1 MTLSERVML
10 DTNILVYAYYRK
22 SPHHAAARA
31 LLEQALEGTALL
43 CVSPQVLTEFYA
55 VVTHPRRISE
65 PLSPEV
71 AFDTITKTQALPG
84 MMTLPVPLQIVEIWG
99 ELVQRHAVIGQKVYD
114 VQLVAT
120 MLGHGIT
127 RLYTYNR
134 KDFTPFPVTSLLPPS
149 PSA

>member
-22 SPHHAAARA
+22 SPHHAASRA
-31 LLEQALEGTALL
+31 LLEQVREGTA
-43 CVSPQVLTEFYA
+43 
-55 VVTHPRRISE
+55 
-65 PLSPEV
+65 
-71 AFDTITKTQALPG
+71 
-84 MMTLPVPLQIVEIWG
+84 
-99 ELVQRHAVIGQKVYD
+99 
-114 VQLVAT
+114 LVAT

-134 KDFTPFPVTSLLPPS
+134 KDFAPFPVISLLPPS